1 MDLSGEGD
9 YLHRGRTTAGGWVKA
24 ICCAMDAAG
33 CDGRPHLAYAGLD
46 LKALNHPA
54 LRCSLDLS
62 IQLWESALE
71 ATGDPAF
78 GVKAG
83 SYVNAT
89 TFHSVSGAIAAS
101 STLKEAFERVHRYS
115 FALSDAVEYE
125 FVRHRKEYIFVIEP
139 TIEVPDASVDCL
151 VATYVRMCRSLIGR
165 DFAPIR
171 IELSRSSPANLDDYE
186 MILRAPITFN
196 ASRTR
201 LVLDAE
207 CIERR
212 LERANPSLA
221 RRQDELA
228 LRYLRH
234 ADLANIPVRVRD
246 VLMQR
251 LPYGESSERVVATLL
266 NLSVRALRQKLVDSG
281 KTYKDMLDDTRRE
294 WALAYLGKSDGS
306 IDAAAYLLGYSS
318 TAGFFR
324 AFRRWTGL
332 SPTGW
337 RARQY
342 PDRRAAT

>member
-1 MDLSGEGD
+1 MDS
-9 YLHRGRTTAGGWVKA
+9 
-24 ICCAMDAAG
+24 AG
-33 CDGRPHLAYAGLD
+33 CDSRPHLAHAGLD
-46 LKALNHPA
+46 LKALDHPT
-54 LRCSLDLS
+54 LQCSLELS

-101 STLKEAFERVHRYS
+101 STLMEAFERVHRYS

-125 FVRHRKEYIFVIEP
+125 FVRRRKEYIFVIKP
-139 TIEVPDASVDCL
+139 TTDVPDASVDCL

-171 IELSRSSPANLDDYE
+171 IELSRSPPANLDDYA
-186 MILRAPITFN
+186 MILRSPMRFN
-196 ASRTR
+196 ASQTR

-207 CIERR
+207 SIERR
-212 LERANPSLA
+212 LDGANPALA
-221 RRQDELA
+221 RRQDQLA

-234 ADLANIPVRVRD
+234 ADQADIPVRVRD

-251 LPYGESSERVVATLL
+251 LPYDESSERAVATLL
-266 NLSVRALRQKLVDSG
+266 NLSVRALRQKLGDSG

-294 WALAYLGKSDGS
+294 WALAYLGKPHGS

-318 TAGFFR
+318 TAGFSR

-337 RARQY
+337 HARQY
-342 PDRRAAT
+342 PDRRAET